1 MGLKD
6 SRQQHIR
13 PSMKRVVALNFWDN
27 QSNCHQGDGLQKGA
41 RSQRR
46 WQLEADCPE
55 RTAFPGWSR
64 SLQRKKL
71 LLIVHQLRAGT
82 LFAWPRLS
90 YLKTH
95 LRGNCS
101 HPHFTDKAQRDL
113 FLAQLLPVTVEL
125 EFKRRK
131 HAFDCPCYYESL
143 HPSGHR
149 VHWPGPLTHS
159 TTVETETQW
168 STHTQASQQQSW
180 GKDSASWFLSLSSF
194 WAASLI
200 LPFPIWHLLLPFSS
214 PYSAFLF
221 LHNTVACCVL
231 YCCLSVSTLTWV
243 SWGFELFPFTAICTP
258 KWRSRL
264 EFIYNWLHAHP
275 QWNQN
280 N

>member
-13 PSMKRVVALNFWDN
+13 PSMKRVVVLNFWDN

-71 LLIVHQLRAGT
+71 LLIVHQLRAGI
-82 LFAWPRLS
+82 LFAWPRWS

-101 HPHFTDKAQRDL
+101 HPHFTDKVQRDL

-125 EFKRRK
+125 ESKCRK
-131 HAFDCPCYYESL
+131 HPFDCPCYYQSP

-149 VHWPGPLTHS
+149 VHWPIPPRWKLKPNGLPTHKQVNS
-159 TTVETETQW
+159 RAGARIQHLGFYLWV
-168 STHTQASQQQSW
+168 
-180 GKDSASWFLSLSSF
+180 LSGLLPWYCHSPSGTFSSH
-194 WAASLI
+194 S
-200 LPFPIWHLLLPFSS
+200 HLLTLLFYSFITLLPAVF
-214 PYSAFLF
+214 YI
-221 LHNTVACCVL
+221 VV
-231 YCCLSVSTLTWV
+231 WV
-243 SWGFELFPFTAICTP
+243 SARSHEWAEGLSCFLLQPFV
-258 KWRSRL
+258 L
-264 EFIYNWLHAHP
+264 
-275 QWNQN
+275 QN
-280 N
+280 GEADLNSYTIGYTHIPIGIKITSTC

>member
-101 HPHFTDKAQRDL
+101 HPHFTDGSERFVSCSVIASHCWAGIQMQETPIRL
-113 FLAQLLPVTVEL
+113 SMLLSITAP
-125 EFKRRK
+125 FW
-131 HAFDCPCYYESL
+131 S
-143 HPSGHR
+143 
-149 VHWPGPLTHS
+149 PGPLTHS

-214 PYSAFLF
+214 PHSAFLF

-231 YCCLSVSTLTWV
+231 YCCLSVSALTWV

-275 QWNQN
+275 HRNQN